1 MRGVVF
7 KGDRKIDL
15 VTFDDP
21 VPGPDDAVI
30 EMKASGLCGS
40 DLKFYREGV
49 DKTLRTLGFRDLV
62 NSGFK
67 QSDPIIAGHEPC
79 GVIAALGKNV
89 DTRAFRVGDR
99 VMVHHYEGCRF
110 CPHCRTG
117 WTQMCEKGSTLFG
130 LNGHGGHAKYM
141 RVPAGSLVHLPD
153 EITFTG
159 GAAIACGTGTAY
171 GALVRLDLSARD
183 TLAVFGVGPVG
194 MSVVQL
200 AAAMGARVI
209 AIDIDQDR
217 VNRALDFG
225 ASDAIDSTKTDAVDE
240 IRKLTGGKGAS
251 CAMDCAGS
259 PVAREAA
266 VRCAARWGRVAF
278 VGAGGNVTLN
288 VTPDVILKQLTI
300 IGSHTFSS
308 VGQADC
314 AKFVADHGVDL
325 DRHYAHRWTLDQAEE
340 AYRELDTQ
348 SGGKSAI
355 VF

>member
-49 DKTLRTLGFRDLV
+49 DKTLRTLGFRDLAA
-62 NSGFK
+62 SGFK
-67 QSDPIIAGHEPC
+67 GSDPVIAGHEPC

-130 LNGHGGHAKYM
+130 LNGHGGHAKFM
-141 RVPAGSLVHLPD
+141 RVPAGSLVHLPE

-209 AIDIDQDR
+209 AVDIDQDR

-225 ASDAIDSTKTDAVDE
+225 ASDAIDSSKTDAVEE
-240 IRKLTGGKGAS
+240 IRKLTSGKGAS
-251 CAMDCAGS
+251 CTMDCAGS

-266 VRCAARWGRVAF
+266 VRAAARWGRVAF

-308 VGQADC
+308 VGQAEC
-314 AKFVADHGVDL
+314 AKFIADHGVDL

>member
-7 KGDRKIDL
+7 RGDRKLDL

-21 VPGPDDAVI
+21 TPGPDDAVI

-49 DKTLRTLGFRDLV
+49 DKTLRTLGFKDLV
-62 NSGFK
+62 ASGFK
-67 QSDPIIAGHEPC
+67 QDDPIIAGHEPC
-79 GVIAALGKNV
+79 GVVAAIGGNV
-89 DTRAFRVGDR
+89 DQRAFKVGDR
-99 VMVHHYEGCRF
+99 VMVFHYEGCRY
-110 CPHCRTG
+110 CPHCHTG
-117 WTQMCEKGSTLFG
+117 WTQMCEKGATLFG

-141 RVPAGSLVHLPD
+141 KVPVSSLVHLPQ
-153 EITFTG
+153 EISYTG

-171 GALVRLDLSARD
+171 GALVRMDLSARD
-183 TLAVFGVGPVG
+183 TLAVFGLGPVG

-209 AIDIDQDR
+209 AIDIDADR
-217 VNRALDFG
+217 VKRSLEFG
-225 ASDAIDSTKTDAVDE
+225 ATDTIDSSMTDAVE
-240 IRKLTGGKGAS
+240 AIRALTGGKGAS
-251 CAMDCAGS
+251 CTMDCAGS

-266 VRCAARWGRVAF
+266 VRAAARWGRVAF

-300 IGSHTFSS
+300 IGSHTFSV

-314 AKFVADHGVDL
+314 ARFIADHGVDL
-325 DRHYAHRWTLDQAEE
+325 DKHYANRWTLEEAEK